1 MRAAA
6 ILRPGSV
13 SRAIVN
19 FQRLTGVEW
28 TSLLEQADVA
38 VLFGGDGTVHRHL
51 AELVDLE
58 IPLLVVPC
66 GSGNDFARALGIRSV
81 RDSAEAFR
89 QYENDGSTLRRID
102 LGVIRAESATGPG
115 RRHYFC
121 CVAGVGIDGNI
132 ARRANR
138 LPRWL
143 RGRGGY
149 ALSASREFIRFKPFP
164 MKVSA
169 NGNSG
174 TTKPTVLAAVANTP
188 VFGGGMQIAPHATVD
203 DGKLD
208 LCVVTAMSVLK
219 LFCLFPTVYMGK
231 HLGFQEVEYT
241 QTPQVRIE
249 AEYPID
255 VWADGEYISPTPV
268 TVGISQKTLKVLT
281 GAPLL

>member
-1 MRAAA
+1 
-6 ILRPGSV
+6 
-13 SRAIVN
+13 
-19 FQRLTGVEW
+19 
-28 TSLLEQADVA
+28 
-38 VLFGGDGTVHRHL
+38 
-51 AELVDLE
+51 
-58 IPLLVVPC
+58 
-66 GSGNDFARALGIRSV
+66 
-81 RDSAEAFR
+81 
-89 QYENDGSTLRRID
+89 
-102 LGVIRAESATGPG
+102 
-115 RRHYFC
+115 
-121 CVAGVGIDGNI
+121 
-132 ARRANR
+132 
-138 LPRWL
+138 
-143 RGRGGY
+143 
-149 ALSASREFIRFKPFP
+149 

-281 GAPLL
+281 RAPLL